1 MPKGKGNLFQ
11 RLAAR
16 LTWWQHTVAALVVVV
31 GGAMGVDAYFAKNSD
46 LKVLASDVYHGQL
59 KSDKRQLRQ
68 EQTQLESIPE
78 RERRQRTSFE
88 EQRLKEV
95 KDELADVDREME
107 QRRKK

>member
-1 MPKGKGNLFQ
+1 MVKGKSNLLQ

-31 GGAMGVDAYFAKNSD
+31 GGAAGVDAYFAKAAD
-46 LKVLASDVYHGQL
+46 LKLLASEVYQGQRRT
-59 KSDKRQLRQ
+59 DRRQLRQ
-68 EQTQLESIPE
+68 EETQLQSIPE
-78 RERRQRTSFE
+78 RDRRRRTPFE

-95 KDELADVDREME
+95 QEELRDVDREME